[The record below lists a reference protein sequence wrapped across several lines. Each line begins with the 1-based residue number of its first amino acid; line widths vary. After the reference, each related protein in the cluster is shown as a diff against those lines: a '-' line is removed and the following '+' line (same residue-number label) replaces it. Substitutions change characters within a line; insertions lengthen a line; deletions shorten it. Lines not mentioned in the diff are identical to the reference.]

1 MKELSKI
8 VSKYIEEYRLKREK
22 LKKFLEEREISFIKS
37 FDVKN
42 NTVFLICDNVYEK
55 HILELKKN
63 DLIEDFRENF
73 GTSNLSII
81 IGEKNE

>member
-63 DLIEDFRENF
+63 DLIKDFRENF